1 MTEKTEIWALGL
13 MSGTSLDGVDGAMIR
28 TDGNQI
34 AELGDSVFRP
44 YTLAEQDILREA
56 LGKWPEENEHN
67 KTLQPAHDIIIN
79 AHIEVINQF
88 PKAQI
93 IGFHGQT
100 LAHDP
105 HHARTH
111 QLGDGARLAQLIG
124 KPVVWDFRSNDMVA
138 GGQGAPLAPFFHFAL
153 ARYIGRKTPL
163 AFVNLGG
170 VGNVSW
176 VNPVAD
182 APELPEALLAF
193 DTGPANAPM
202 NDIVYARLGQGYD
215 TDGALALA
223 GVANRHAVARVLQH
237 PYFAAQ
243 PPKSLDRDG
252 FEGVLAEVLAL
263 PTADALA
270 TLCAVCAGGVG
281 MGAKFFPA
289 PVNEWIICGGGRRN
303 PALLSALRAVLAGD
317 IKTAESVGLDGD
329 MVEAYAFGY
338 LAVRAMNGLPLSS
351 PWTTGC
357 GTPTTGGV
365 ISC

>member
-56 LGKWPEENEHN
+56 LGKWQNN

-105 HHARTH
+105 HRARTH
-111 QLGDGARLAQLIG
+111 QLGDGAHLAQLIG

-182 APELPEALLAF
+182 TPELPEALLAF

-223 GVANRHAVARVLQH
+223 GVADAGAVARVLQH
-237 PYFAAQ
+237 PYFAAL

-252 FEGVLAEVLAL
+252 FDGVLAEVLAL
-263 PTADALA
+263 PLKECSGYA
-270 TLCAVCAGGVG
+270 
-281 MGAKFFPA
+281 M
-289 PVNEWIICGGGRRN
+289 CGLRGGR
-303 PALLSALRAVLAGD
+303 GHGGE
-317 IKTAESVGLDGD
+317 I
-329 MVEAYAFGY
+329 
-338 LAVRAMNGLPLSS
+338 LPRTSE
-351 PWTTGC
+351 
-357 GTPTTGGV
+357 
-365 ISC
+365 

>member
-44 YTLAEQDILREA
+44 YTLAEQGILREA
-56 LGKWPEENEHN
+56 LGKWQNN

-105 HHARTH
+105 HRARTH

-153 ARYIGRKTPL
+153 ARYIGRKTEPL

-182 APELPEALLAF
+182 TPELPDALLAF

-202 NDIVYARLGQGYD
+202 NDIVYTRLGQGYD
-215 TDGALALA
+215 VDGALALA
-223 GVANRHAVARVLQH
+223 GVADSARGCAG
-237 PYFAAQ
+237 FAA
-243 PPKSLDRDG
+243 SV
-252 FEGVLAEVLAL
+252 F
-263 PTADALA
+263 
-270 TLCAVCAGGVG
+270 
-281 MGAKFFPA
+281 
-289 PVNEWIICGGGRRN
+289 RR
-303 PALLSALRAVLAGD
+303 A
-317 IKTAESVGLDGD
+317 TAEIAG
-329 MVEAYAFGY
+329 
-338 LAVRAMNGLPLSS
+338 
-351 PWTTGC
+351 
-357 GTPTTGGV
+357 
-365 ISC
+365 

>member
-56 LGKWPEENEHN
+56 LGKWQNN

-105 HHARTH
+105 RRARTH
-111 QLGDGARLAQLIG
+111 QLGDGAQLAQLIG

-182 APELPEALLAF
+182 APELPRGF
-193 DTGPANAPM
+193 
-202 NDIVYARLGQGYD
+202 
-215 TDGALALA
+215 A
-223 GVANRHAVARVLQH
+223 GV
-237 PYFAAQ
+237 
-243 PPKSLDRDG
+243 
-252 FEGVLAEVLAL
+252 
-263 PTADALA
+263 
-270 TLCAVCAGGVG
+270 
-281 MGAKFFPA
+281 
-289 PVNEWIICGGGRRN
+289 
-303 PALLSALRAVLAGD
+303 
-317 IKTAESVGLDGD
+317 
-329 MVEAYAFGY
+329 
-338 LAVRAMNGLPLSS
+338 
-351 PWTTGC
+351 
-357 GTPTTGGV
+357 
-365 ISC
+365 